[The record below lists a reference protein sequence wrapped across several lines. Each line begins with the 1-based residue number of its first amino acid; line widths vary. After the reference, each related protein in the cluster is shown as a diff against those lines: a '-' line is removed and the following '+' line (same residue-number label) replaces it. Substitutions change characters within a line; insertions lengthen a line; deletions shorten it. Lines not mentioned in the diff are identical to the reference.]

1 MKTKKT
7 LLLLAVGGSIV
18 SFSGAVLAAEVGFG
32 YARDMRSS
40 IDLEQYEIFDRLP
53 LSYTA
58 DWGTLGTLSMAV
70 EFGAALIHYYGDDD
84 AVTGRFSAMPMAIL
98 SPHENI
104 NILAGIGAGFM
115 VGQTQ
120 FGEHYLDGPIL
131 FNAKVG
137 VQLLLSESW
146 GIEYTF
152 YHQSNGSIYEH
163 NNSLNMNQLAVT
175 FRF

>member
-1 MKTKKT
+1 MTTKKT
-7 LLLLAVGGSIV
+7 LLLLIMGGSIV
-18 SFSGAVLAAEVGFG
+18 SFPGATLAAEVGFG
-32 YARDMRSS
+32 YARDIRNSL
-40 IDLEQYEIFDRLP
+40 DLEQYEVFDRLALP
-53 LSYTA
+53 YTA
-58 DWGTLGTLSMAV
+58 DWGNLGTLSTAV
-70 EFGAALIHYYGDDD
+70 EFGAALIRYYGDDD
-84 AVTGRFSAMPMAIL
+84 AVTGRFSAMPMAVL

-104 NILAGIGAGFM
+104 NILAGFGAGFM

-152 YHQSNGSIYEH
+152 YHQSNFSIYEH
-163 NNSLNMNQLAVT
+163 NNSLNMNQLSVT